1 VGFDQLAP
9 LGRLEAGGRTAA
21 PIFKYYRGVIEDQ
34 YPADDFT
41 APEGVAFATVEG
53 LHLPIKTG
61 EPLYGTAAPQTEE
74 DMPSQAAEDVFKQVF

>member
-21 PIFKYYRGVIEDQ
+21 PIFAYYRSVIENN

-41 APEGVAFATVEG
+41 APEGIVFTAVEG
-53 LHLPIKTG
+53 LNLPLKAN
-61 EPLYGTAAPQTEE
+61 EPLYGFAAPQTEE
-74 DMPSQAAEDVFKQVF
+74 HLPAQAAEDIFKQLF